1 MSGHCVEKPT
11 FAVFSK
17 HFDEGKMAIKAYF
30 GGYEVEITENAQVK
44 IDGTPKNIEN
54 MKAYIHEKN
63 GVEIFRIIRS
73 KDTFAV
79 MSLMGMFNTGM
90 YKNLKFDIL
99 HIGIKSY
106 SIIFSKLYIRKST

>member
-1 MSGHCVEKPT
+1 M

-44 IDGTPKNIEN
+44 IDGTLKNIEN

-90 YKNLKFDIL
+90 YKNLKFDIYY
-99 HIGIKSY
+99 IGIKSY

>member
-1 MSGHCVEKPT
+1 M
-11 FAVFSK
+11 FSK

-90 YKNLKFDIL
+90 YNNLKFDIQ
-99 HIGIKSY
+99 GRRN
-106 SIIFSKLYIRKST
+106 SIISGEAPK